1 MIYQT
6 ERLIIRKL
14 KTSDIDAFHEMQGNP
29 NVMQY
34 TDGKTKTYDEDVID
48 LQQVIDYYHKS
59 NNEFWV
65 WAVELKGNNE
75 FLGIIAHIKDDEGN
89 DEIGY
94 RFLEK
99 HWNNGYAFESM
110 MGLIAYCK
118 KLGIKELVAM
128 VIIKNGASEHII
140 KKAGFKFVKEYLC
153 EDLKLPERMYKLVL

>member
-6 ERLIIRKL
+6 ERLLIRKL

-34 TDGKTKTYDEDVID
+34 TDAKAKTYDEDVID
-48 LQQVIDYYHKS
+48 LQQVIDYYSKQ

-65 WAVELKGNNE
+65 WAVELKENNV
-75 FLGIIAHIKDDEGN
+75 FVGTIALIKDDEGN

-99 HWNNGYAFESM
+99 HWNNGFAFESM
-110 MGLIAYCK
+110 MGLITYSK

-128 VIIKNGASEHII
+128 VIVKNKASEHII
-140 KKAGFKFVKEYLC
+140 KKAGFKFVKEYIC
-153 EDLKLPERMYKLVL
+153 DDLKLLERLYKLVL